1 MFAGRPRLGFHDGGH
16 PVQLTLLD
24 VVTFLGFVAL
34 VVCVSLYASRREET
48 SEDYF
53 LAGRR
58 LTWWLIGFSLIASNI
73 STEHFVGMAGQA
85 FGRVGLAIASYEW
98 MAAVT
103 LVIVAWWLLPK
114 FLQIGIYTMPEFLE
128 YRYDRA
134 TRTIMATYLMLAY
147 IIVFL
152 ATVLYSGAKGLNGVF
167 DFPQLLMDHYGMEQ
181 EAAVKWATI
190 AGIWTI
196 GIIAAAYTIYG
207 GLKAVVWSDLLQGG
221 ALLLGGA
228 IVLYFGLKLTGGG
241 TLLDN
246 GGVSGGSLWEGWS
259 KFTATNADKLHVVL
273 PWNDPDVPWL
283 AVFVGGLWIPNLFY
297 WGMNQFITQ
306 RTLGAKSLAEGQKG
320 IYLACVFKLII
331 PFIIVMPG
339 IMAFQMFGDAVMAK
353 AGGDID
359 KAGELAYPHMIAQI
373 MPPFL
378 RGVMLAALAGA
389 VMSSFNSGLNSAST
403 IFTID
408 LYTRYIK
415 KDATQKQQVT
425 IGRIATAVIVVV
437 ACLWAPVISGFQGVF
452 RYIQEI
458 WGFISPGIVAAF
470 LIGLIIRRAPTTA
483 GRTALLLGPIL
494 YAICRVPKW
503 IMDTTYEQVEAA
515 DGTMVTQ
522 VPAGFLSWLYDFNSW
537 AFLHHMAVVFLV
549 LAAVMIVITLVTPR
563 TKPIE
568 YPRSKLDVTV
578 HPQSYLLGSLVILA
592 TAALYII
599 FW

>member
-1 MFAGRPRLGFHDGGH
+1 ME
-16 PVQLTLLD
+16 LTLFD
-24 VVTFLGFVAL
+24 GITFTAFIVV
-34 VVCVSLYASRREET
+34 VVGISLYASRKEKT

-98 MAAVT
+98 MSAIT

-114 FLQIGIYTMPEFLE
+114 FLRVGIYTMPEYLE
-128 YRYDRA
+128 YRYDKTTRA
-134 TRTIMATYLMLAY
+134 IMATYLLMAY
-147 IIVFL
+147 VIVFL
-152 ATVLYSGAKGLNGVF
+152 STVLYSGAKGLIGVF
-167 DFPQLLMDHYGMEQ
+167 DFPQLLVDHYGMDEGT
-181 EAAVKWATI
+181 ATNWSTI
-190 AGIWTI
+190 AGIWGI
-196 GIIAAAYTIYG
+196 GIIAAIYTIYG
-207 GLKAVVWSDLLQGG
+207 GLKAVVWSDFLQGG

-228 IVLYFGLKLTGGG
+228 IVLYLGLKLSGGG
-241 TLLDN
+241 TLVDG
-246 GGVSGGSLWEGWS
+246 GGVAGGSILEGWRG
-259 KFTATNADKLHVVL
+259 FTEANADKLHVVL

-297 WGMNQFITQ
+297 WGLNQFITQ
-306 RTLGAKSLAEGQKG
+306 RTLGARSLAEGQKG
-320 IYLACVFKLII
+320 IYLACLFKLII

-339 IMAFQMFGDAVMAK
+339 IMAFQIFGDEVLAK

-359 KAGELAYPHMIAQI
+359 KGGELAYPHMIAQV

-408 LYTRYIK
+408 LYTRHLK

-425 IGRIATAVIVVV
+425 IGRVTTAGIVIV
-437 ACLWAPVISGFQGVF
+437 ACLWAPMISRFQGVF

-458 WGFISPGIVAAF
+458 WGFITPGIVAAF
-470 LIGLIIRRAPTTA
+470 LVGLLVRRAPTAA
-483 GRTALLLGPIL
+483 GKTGLLLAPAL
-494 YAICRVPKW
+494 YAVCRVPKW
-503 IMDTTYEQVEAA
+503 IMDATYDKVPS
-515 DGTMVTQ
+515 DNGTLVTQ
-522 VPAGFLSWLYDFNSW
+522 VPEGWLRWVHDFNSW
-537 AFLHHMAVVFLV
+537 AFLHHMAVVFIALAIVMV
-549 LAAVMIVITLVTPR
+549 LITLVRPR
-563 TKPIE
+563 TSLIE
-568 YPRSKLDVTV
+568 YPTSRIDTTV
-578 HPQSYLLGSLVILA
+578 HPQSYLLGTLVIAA
-592 TAALYII
+592 TVVLYII

>member
-1 MFAGRPRLGFHDGGH
+1 ME
-16 PVQLTLLD
+16 LTLLD
-24 VVTFLGFVAL
+24 GVMFVAFIAA
-34 VVCVSLYASRREET
+34 VIGVSLYASRKEDS

-53 LAGRR
+53 LAGRQ
-58 LTWWLIGFSLIASNI
+58 LSWWLIGFSLIASNI

-114 FLQIGIYTMPEFLE
+114 FLRVGIYTMPEFLE

-134 TRTIMATYLMLAY
+134 TRTIMATYLLLAY
-147 IIVFL
+147 VIVFL

-167 DFPQLLMDHYGMEQ
+167 DFPQILIDHYGMEQ
-181 EAAVKWATI
+181 EAAIKWATI
-190 AGIWTI
+190 AGIWGI

-241 TLLDN
+241 TLVDG
-246 GGVSGGSLWEGWS
+246 GGVSGGGIIEGWRR
-259 KFTATNADKLHVVL
+259 FTEANSDKLHVVL

-297 WGMNQFITQ
+297 WGLNQFITQ

-320 IYLACVFKLII
+320 IFLACFFKLII
-331 PFIIVMPG
+331 PFIIVIPG
-339 IMAFQMFGDAVMAK
+339 VMAFQMFGDQVLAK
-353 AGGDID
+353 AGGDLD
-359 KAGELAYPHMIAQI
+359 KAGELAYPHMIAKV
-373 MPPFL
+373 MPSLL

-408 LYTRYIK
+408 LYTKYVR
-415 KDATQKQQVT
+415 KDATPKQQVT
-425 IGRIATAVIVVV
+425 IGRIATAGIVIV
-437 ACLWAPVISGFQGVF
+437 ACIWAPVISSFQGVF

-470 LIGLIIRRAPTTA
+470 LVGLLVKRAPSAA
-483 GRTALLLGPIL
+483 GKAALLLGPVL
-494 YAICRVPKW
+494 YAACRVPKW
-503 IMDTTYEQVEAA
+503 IMDATCDQIESA
-515 DGTMVTQ
+515 DGTLVTQ
-522 VPAGFLSWLYDFNSW
+522 VPAGFLQWLYAFNSW
-537 AFLHHMAVVFLV
+537 AFLHHMAVVFIA
-549 LAAVMIVITLVTPR
+549 LAIVMALITLARPR
-563 TKPIE
+563 TRPIE
-568 YPRSKLDVTV
+568 YPTSQIDTTV
-578 HPQSYLLGSLVILA
+578 HPQSYVLGSLIIAA
-592 TAALYII
+592 TIGLYII